1 MARRISASQLRNKI
15 RQAQAKQKRAI
26 DNYNRAAR
34 DYNSKLKRAVGNY
47 NQAVRSHNSK
57 VRTNRQRIER
67 ELANLKRSTATGSL
81 TRVRTSSQVLHK
93 AFIRVESRTVSV
105 PANDD
110 RIRFFDLSE
119 QETANSLAV
128 LNALSGQTPDT
139 DSAPTEA
146 MRNTM
151 VTTELSSVS
160 QDLDMRWRGALYALS
175 PDNPDATRH
184 FCTSAREIFTRFLEM
199 SAPDAIVFKEIPAS
213 DTTQDGRPTRRS
225 RIKMLLGRK
234 GMVDEELEDFVTR
247 DVDNILDLF
256 GVFNDGTHGSA
267 GKFAMHE
274 LAAVKKRVEDGI
286 MFLASIAR

>member
-1 MARRISASQLRNKI
+1 MARRISASQFRNKI
-15 RQAQAKQKRAI
+15 RQAQAKQKRSI
-26 DNYNRAAR
+26 DNYNREVRA
-34 DYNSKLKRAVGNY
+34 YNGKVKRAVDTY

-57 VRTNRQRIER
+57 VRTNRQRIDR

-81 TRVRTSSQVLHK
+81 TRVRMSSQVLHK
-93 AFIRVESRTVSV
+93 AFIRVESRTVAV
-105 PANDD
+105 PTNDD
-110 RIRFFDLSE
+110 RVRFFDLSE

-139 DSAPTEA
+139 DSAPTET
-146 MRNTM
+146 MRDTM

-160 QDLDMRWRGALYALS
+160 QDLDMRWSGALFALS
-175 PDNPDATRH
+175 RDNPDATRH

-199 SAPDAIVFKEIPAS
+199 SAPDAIVFKEMPTC
-213 DTTQDGRPTRRS
+213 DTTQEGRPTRRS
-225 RIKMLLGRK
+225 RIKMLLRRK
-234 GMVDEELEDFVTR
+234 GMVDKELENFVTR

-256 GVFNDGTHGSA
+256 GVLNDGTHGSA

>member
-93 AFIRVESRTVSV
+93 AFIRVESRTISV
-105 PANDD
+105 PGNDD

-199 SAPDAIVFKEIPAS
+199 SAPDAIVFKEMPAS

-234 GMVDEELEDFVTR
+234 GMLDEELEDFVTR

-256 GVFNDGTHGSA
+256 AVFNDGTHGSA